1 MRHYEQYAGPLALE
15 AAGRALEEARLP
27 AREITHLVTVSCTG
41 FSAPGVDIH
50 LIDCLGLVRST
61 QRTHVG
67 FMGCHGALNGLRVA
81 RAITGADP
89 GARVLL
95 CSVELCSVHYYY
107 GWDPQ
112 KMVVNAIF
120 ADGAGAIVG
129 AADGALGCWRLRAN
143 GSFLFPDSNE
153 AMTWTI
159 GDQGFQMTL
168 SKQAPDLIA
177 RHLRPW
183 LTAWLDRQGMTLRD
197 IASWAVHPGG
207 PRVLTLVE
215 ESLGLPAAANQPARE
230 VLAEHGNMSS
240 ATMLFVLDKL
250 RRQNAPRPCLALAF
264 GPGLTVEAAVFE

>member
-1 MRHYEQYAGPLALE
+1 
-15 AAGRALEEARLP
+15 
-27 AREITHLVTVSCTG
+27 
-41 FSAPGVDIH
+41 
-50 LIDCLGLVRST
+50 
-61 QRTHVG
+61 
-67 FMGCHGALNGLRVA
+67 
-81 RAITGADP
+81 
-89 GARVLL
+89 
-95 CSVELCSVHYYY
+95 
-107 GWDPQ
+107 
-112 KMVVNAIF
+112 
-120 ADGAGAIVG
+120 VG